1 MNILAI
7 MNLIVIFWFFI
18 FIPFIG
24 YMYFSSQEYEQ
35 AESLADSEHKII
47 HAIGHDF
54 FDGYSA
60 HERRPVD
67 FSSEPYAKEY
77 ESEVVTVK
85 TISIDEHH
93 KVKVAKIS
101 IYKSGGSSPVY
112 EKEITITKPA
122 TPIDKD
128 TMQ

>member
-1 MNILAI
+1 MGFIIFAIIFGMLMYPFHYNQENEKAEHLA
-7 MNLIVIFWFFI
+7 N
-18 FIPFIG
+18 
-24 YMYFSSQEYEQ
+24 
-35 AESLADSEHKII
+35 SEHKII
-47 HAIGHDF
+47 HAIGYDF
-54 FDGYSA
+54 FDKTSV

-128 TMQ
+128 AMQ